1 MQRYH
6 VIDREMS
13 PGDTGFEAMVERAY
27 SIKSKVR
34 CLCRRDRDLDL
45 YIANRQGVYILARW
59 PGTGALHAYFCD
71 HYEAPDFLTGIGQVR
86 GQAVVDDD
94 VTGETLLKFGFPLS
108 RGPARSAPASFT
120 NDKPDV
126 RSTGQKLSIR
136 GFLHYLWDRA
146 QLTHW
151 HPAMQ
156 GKRNWFV
163 VRRELVSAA
172 LSCKVRGE
180 SLGQYLFVPETFKLD
195 DKDAISRRR
204 HGELS
209 VADASRDAI
218 MIMVGE
224 VKSIEKARFGEK
236 MLIKH
241 LPEWPFLIDEDMAR
255 RFHKRFAVEEALWQS
270 DDDGG
275 HLVMAAS
282 FSIGASGLPQ
292 LYELSVMPVTRD
304 WLPYEGLEERAL
316 LMKSVASRRRFVKGM
331 RVNLALNKPIASVT
345 FTDTP
350 HEATA
355 VYLTRNLPDPAYD
368 KAMGDLMRTQGVS
381 HMTWRTGDE
390 LPFKGLAAQP
400 IATPSGAGSGKAH

>member
-1 MQRYH
+1 MQRYY
-6 VIDREMS
+6 VIDREMT
-13 PGDTGFEAMVERAY
+13 PADTGFEAMVERAY
-27 SIKSKVR
+27 SMKSKVR

-86 GQAVVDDD
+86 GQAIVDDD
-94 VTGETLLKFGFPLS
+94 ATGETLLKFGFPLS
-108 RGPARSAPASFT
+108 RGPARNAPAAFT

-126 RSTGQKLSIR
+126 KSTGQKLSIR

-156 GKRNWFV
+156 GKRNWYI
-163 VRRELVSAA
+163 VRRELMAAA
-172 LSCKVRGE
+172 LSCKVRGA

-209 VADASRDAI
+209 LTEASRDAI
-218 MIMVGE
+218 MILVGE

-255 RFHKRFAVEEALWQS
+255 RFHNRFAVEEALWQS
-270 DDDGG
+270 DTEGG
-275 HLVMAAS
+275 HLMMAAS
-282 FSIGASGLPQ
+282 FSISASGLPQ

-316 LMKSVASRRRFVKGM
+316 LMKSVESRRRFVKGM
-331 RVNLALNKPIASVT
+331 RVNLPASRPIASLT

-350 HEATA
+350 QEATA
-355 VYLTRNLPDPAYD
+355 IYLTRNLPDPAYD
-368 KAMGDLMRTQGVS
+368 KALADLMRTQGVR
-381 HMTWRTGDE
+381 HVTWRTGDD
-390 LPFKGLAAQP
+390 LPMKGTIVQRALN
-400 IATPSGAGSGKAH
+400 PSAPQSGTTH